1 MKVIGEVPIEKDGI
15 RKNNLL
21 GISLIGPVLLKNPK
35 LADSFVK
42 TICERKGTEFRYMA
56 YPHSERSHEKTLEAL
71 LKAEA

>member
-1 MKVIGEVPIEKDGI
+1 MKKDCA

-42 TICERKGTEFRYMA
+42 TICGRKGVEFKEID
-56 YPHSERSHEKTLEAL
+56 YPHSVKSHIKTLKAL
-71 LKAEA
+71 LETEI